1 MSAMNKWLRKCRLPL
16 ECLSYVAVIGGIG
29 LFFLQQQS
37 VHRAQRVE
45 TAMLFVQLENEP
57 AFAEARA
64 ALEAPWRQVDMSQL
78 RPTEGGRAQLQ
89 LTVTRQV
96 ADERIEKVAD
106 FYSSVLACRA
116 SETCEAEV
124 TDQFFRTSIEGF
136 YCAYDVRLA
145 RIAQR
150 LNRPDYA
157 DALRAYS
164 VGCD

>member
-1 MSAMNKWLRKCRLPL
+1 MNKWLRRFRLPL
-16 ECLSYVAVIGGIG
+16 ECLSYIAVIGGIG

-45 TAMLFVQLENEP
+45 TAMQFVQLENEP
-57 AFAEARA
+57 AFTEARA
-64 ALEAPWRQVDMSQL
+64 MLEAPWRQVDMSQL
-78 RPTEGGRAQLQ
+78 RPTQGGRAQLQ

-96 ADERIEKVAD
+96 GDEPIEKLAD
-106 FYSSVLACRA
+106 FYASVLACRA
-116 SETCEAEV
+116 SGICETEV
-124 TDQFFRTSIEGF
+124 IDQFFRTNISGF

-157 DALRAYS
+157 AALRAYS
-164 VGCD
+164 DCD